1 MGTIK
6 INNQSIS
13 KLYLGNI
20 AVKRAYSNGSIV
32 YDTGVKPTPK
42 PCFEVVDTI
51 TNASGK
57 YVDVYAKDTQKW
69 YKKNNL
75 NQYEEY
81 CIVDE
86 VADLSTLTYYTGKL
100 AVCSGDDHEYKWN
113 GSSWIDLGSCG
124 RTCVYE
130 GGDGE
135 IYKMDVGYNWGY
147 KFKAVLRAKK
157 SSDYSDG
164 VPIQNSSTK
173 GRSTSP
179 IELGWNSNGFYL
191 DRHNPQGTSNY
202 NCGTTDFDKRTY
214 NWGCLNNYTN
224 QVLDFELQFD
234 VVSVKNTGGQTIASQ
249 GNGFSS
255 ISAWYGGLYYGTI
268 GVNSSIGSKLY
279 SFKIYNEDGGLIHDF
294 IFRINN
300 FQNNLGC

>member
-6 INNQSIS
+6 INNKSIS

-32 YDTGVKPTPK
+32 YDTGVQPTPK

-100 AVCSGDDHEYKWN
+100 IN
-113 GSSWIDLGSCG
+113 
-124 RTCVYE
+124 
-130 GGDGE
+130 
-135 IYKMDVGYNWGY
+135 VGY
-147 KFKAVLRAKK
+147 FKQMRDLL
-157 SSDYSDG
+157 
-164 VPIQNSSTK
+164 PIFGLSLFMWLSVHCAIYFIPNMLLQIFV
-173 GRSTSP
+173 G
-179 IELGWNSNGFYL
+179 
-191 DRHNPQGTSNY
+191 
-202 NCGTTDFDKRTY
+202 
-214 NWGCLNNYTN
+214 GCLGFIIYIGGA
-224 QVLDFELQFD
+224 LLFRFDELKD
-234 VVSVKNTGGQTIASQ
+234 VKYLLQRKS
-249 GNGFSS
+249 
-255 ISAWYGGLYYGTI
+255 
-268 GVNSSIGSKLY
+268 
-279 SFKIYNEDGGLIHDF
+279 
-294 IFRINN
+294 
-300 FQNNLGC
+300 